1 MEKFADYFVYFV
13 IIVVALALRY
23 LYKENRKSKEKENP
37 EEQQQPQQ
45 QLYSGPSIRDY
56 ANIMCNNTAD
66 ASDPDTNQDSAANS
80 EQNSSSEQTEVDHR
94 D

>member
-23 LYKENRKSKEKENP
+23 LYKENRKSKEKEDP
-37 EEQQQPQQ
+37 EQQQLQQ

-56 ANIMCNNTAD
+56 ANIMSNNTTD
-66 ASDPDTNQDSAANS
+66 ASDPDTNQETAADS
-80 EQNSSSEQTEVDHR
+80 EQNGSSEQTEVDHR